1 MGFINLAEKTVHAKL
16 VYYGIGAG
24 GKTTSLQAVH
34 GVMSPS
40 TDVKLVSIKTEQDA
54 TLLFDFLPINLGT
67 VEGYQI
73 LIQGF
78 TVPGQPKY
86 KRMRKYVLQGA
97 DAVVLVVDSQRSRLE
112 ENREALTSLREN
124 LWSNGLNPDTI
135 PVVIQY
141 NKRDLDDI
149 LTEEEMN
156 PHFLIRDDIQ
166 AFPSVATD
174 TQGVYET
181 FVHAAGQLVEQ
192 KIRQYDLGKGEI
204 TAEGVAES
212 ARNKLWSLFD
222 VWRELQGDGLERNV
236 AEFTVDEE
244 KQVCDADL
252 AKTTDSASDDNKA
265 EGDAGAHPAEH
276 SAHDDWNSL
285 LDAVRKKDDDPNTEI
300 QPETPPEST
309 TKTQPEDVQAETV
322 TPDVVVERE
331 QEPVP
336 GPGETTVTK
345 LAGMSGAAESAPLSE
360 LFSDEELDF
369 DLNQTLVVAGTEPV
383 APLDDGES
391 GLLDMALQSNLQMA
405 EAFGELDQ
413 HQMALR
419 RKNEELIKFT
429 QNTIHDLNKPLLA
442 IKLMLT
448 SVTKGYFGETEG
460 RVGSA
465 IENSMA
471 AVDMMERLVGDLM
484 DSIVLDTTFEMKF
497 AEVDLGILI
506 GEVLRTLRYNIEE
519 YDVGLRV
526 EPMPVI
532 MVDEWALTKAFMNLI
547 GNAIQYRSPDRD
559 PRIWISYEDEGE
571 SHVIIV
577 SDNGIGVPEGDRHD
591 LFLRFERGANT
602 SGVSGTGL
610 GLHIVKEAI
619 AGHGGTIEL
628 DSEEGVGTTFTIRLP
643 KAPVTVPQSEI
654 TQTVGV

>member
-40 TDVKLVSIKTEQDA
+40 NDVKLVSIKTEQDA

-112 ENREALTSLREN
+112 ENCEALASLREN
-124 LWSNGLNPDTI
+124 LRSNGLNPDTI
-135 PVVIQY
+135 PIVIQY

-192 KIRQYDLGKGEI
+192 KIRQYDLGKGQI
-204 TAEGVAES
+204 TAEEVAES

-252 AKTTDSASDDNKA
+252 PKTTDSASDDKKA

-300 QPETPPEST
+300 QPETPPE
-309 TKTQPEDVQAETV
+309 DVQAETV

-336 GPGETTVTK
+336 GPGETTVTE

-369 DLNQTLVVAGTEPV
+369 DLNQTLAVAGAEPV

-448 SVTKGYFGETEG
+448 SVIKGYFGETEG
-460 RVGSA
+460 RVESA

-532 MVDEWALTKAFMNLI
+532 MADEWALTKAFMNLI
-547 GNAIQYRSPDRD
+547 GNAIQYRSPDRE

>member
-40 TDVKLVSIKTEQDA
+40 NDVKLVSIKTEQDA

-112 ENREALTSLREN
+112 ENCEALASLREN
-124 LWSNGLNPDTI
+124 LRSNGLNPDTI
-135 PVVIQY
+135 PIVIQY

-192 KIRQYDLGKGEI
+192 KIRQYDLGKGQI
-204 TAEGVAES
+204 TAEEVAES

-252 AKTTDSASDDNKA
+252 PKTTDSASDDKKA

-285 LDAVRKKDDDPNTEI
+285 LDAVRKKVGDSAVLLA
-300 QPETPPEST
+300 TP
-309 TKTQPEDVQAETV
+309 
-322 TPDVVVERE
+322 TPDGKVTLVAGISKALVERGGHAGNWVK
-331 QEPVP
+331 QVAAVVGGGGGGKPDLAQA
-336 GPGETTVTK
+336 GGKDATK
-345 LAGMSGAAESAPLSE
+345 LPAALE
-360 LFSDEELDF
+360 
-369 DLNQTLVVAGTEPV
+369 
-383 APLDDGES
+383 
-391 GLLDMALQSNLQMA
+391 
-405 EAFGELDQ
+405 
-413 HQMALR
+413 
-419 RKNEELIKFT
+419 
-429 QNTIHDLNKPLLA
+429 
-442 IKLMLT
+442 
-448 SVTKGYFGETEG
+448 
-460 RVGSA
+460 
-465 IENSMA
+465 
-471 AVDMMERLVGDLM
+471 
-484 DSIVLDTTFEMKF
+484 
-497 AEVDLGILI
+497 
-506 GEVLRTLRYNIEE
+506 
-519 YDVGLRV
+519 
-526 EPMPVI
+526 
-532 MVDEWALTKAFMNLI
+532 KAK
-547 GNAIQYRSPDRD
+547 
-559 PRIWISYEDEGE
+559 
-571 SHVIIV
+571 V
-577 SDNGIGVPEGDRHD
+577 
-591 LFLRFERGANT
+591 
-602 SGVSGTGL
+602 
-610 GLHIVKEAI
+610 AI
-619 AGHGGTIEL
+619 AEML
-628 DSEEGVGTTFTIRLP
+628 S
-643 KAPVTVPQSEI
+643 
-654 TQTVGV
+654 